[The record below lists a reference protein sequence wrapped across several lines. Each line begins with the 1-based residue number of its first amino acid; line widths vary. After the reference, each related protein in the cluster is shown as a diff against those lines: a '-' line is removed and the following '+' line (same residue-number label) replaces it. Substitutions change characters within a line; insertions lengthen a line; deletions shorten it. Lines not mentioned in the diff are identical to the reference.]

1 MKWVVFAAAALG
13 WTVAVATAAAAPGQ
27 GGGATTLIRAWKAP
41 MLLGQGEKKEGEAE
55 ISRASEFAR
64 LMSPVVGAHL
74 RQFCDEMVRAWP
86 GFAQRIPAGTPPGRV
101 VMKVRL
107 KRDGAVEDIE
117 CVEGREHAALAAAAK
132 ACLKSLNGKIK
143 PFSQELR
150 ALVGSVI
157 EEHVVFFHL

>member
-1 MKWVVFAAAALG
+1 
-13 WTVAVATAAAAPGQ
+13 
-27 GGGATTLIRAWKAP
+27 
-41 MLLGQGEKKEGEAE
+41 MLLGQEEKKGESE
-55 ISRASEFAR
+55 VSRASDFAR

-74 RQFCDEMVRAWP
+74 RQFCDEMARAWP

-132 ACLKSLNGKIK
+132 ACLKNLNGKIK